1 MGWSRAYPDVINPN
15 PFDTVIQVVH
25 CTTANGRGSK
35 RGVVCAGGGAGRAE
49 FSLTSFQGQE
59 GAPFLIRPKA
69 RYMRAVAWDEQ
80 KWLEPGRDTVFL
92 GILTDFFSCTC
103 RKEM

>member
-35 RGVVCAGGGAGRAE
+35 RGVVCAGGGGGAGGIQLNFLPGPGGGA
-49 FSLTSFQGQE
+49 FSNS
-59 GAPFLIRPKA
+59 PKGKVYA
-69 RYMRAVAWDEQ
+69 G
-80 KWLEPGRDTVFL
+80 GRL
-92 GILTDFFSCTC
+92 G
-103 RKEM
+103 